1 MNKSSEYRYIAI
13 DGLDNCIETLKE
25 IINNNLDN
33 CFIEMSACS
42 GSCINGPASSHNK
55 ALRISSMNKVESIA
69 LNECNPTD
77 FDLKY
82 SIDTSRRITDEQVVV
97 QSPSDREISSILR
110 KMGKNSIQDEL
121 NCGTCG
127 YSTCREKAIAVILGK
142 AEISMCLPY
151 MKEKAESFS
160 DAVIREVFE
169 ETGLEIECPQL
180 CGVKQ
185 WHQDDGSRYVV
196 FCYKTNRFKGNL
208 ISSEEGEVS
217 WVKLED
223 MPKMKLA
230 RGMEYMLKL
239 FLEDDISEHCFR
251 NENGQWVNVLK

>member
-1 MNKSSEYRYIAI
+1 MSEYERVIFTNMCMVY
-13 DGLDNCIETLKE
+13 DN
-25 IINNNLDN
+25 
-33 CFIEMSACS
+33 
-42 GSCINGPASSHNK
+42 NG
-55 ALRISSMNKVESIA
+55 KVLVQDRVSK
-69 LNECNPTD
+69 NWGG
-77 FDLKY
+77 
-82 SIDTSRRITDEQVVV
+82 ITFPGGHV
-97 QSPSDREISSILR
+97 
-110 KMGKNSIQDEL
+110 
-121 NCGTCG
+121 
-127 YSTCREKAIAVILGK
+127 
-142 AEISMCLPY
+142 
-151 MKEKAESFS
+151 EKAESFS

>member
-1 MNKSSEYRYIAI
+1 MSEYERVIFTNMCMVY
-13 DGLDNCIETLKE
+13 DN
-25 IINNNLDN
+25 
-33 CFIEMSACS
+33 
-42 GSCINGPASSHNK
+42 NG
-55 ALRISSMNKVESIA
+55 KVLVQDRVSK
-69 LNECNPTD
+69 NWGG
-77 FDLKY
+77 
-82 SIDTSRRITDEQVVV
+82 ITFPGGHV
-97 QSPSDREISSILR
+97 
-110 KMGKNSIQDEL
+110 
-121 NCGTCG
+121 
-127 YSTCREKAIAVILGK
+127 
-142 AEISMCLPY
+142 
-151 MKEKAESFS
+151 EKAESFS

-239 FLEDDISEHCFR
+239 FLEDDINEHCFR

>member
-1 MNKSSEYRYIAI
+1 MSEYERVIFTNMCMVY
-13 DGLDNCIETLKE
+13 DN
-25 IINNNLDN
+25 
-33 CFIEMSACS
+33 
-42 GSCINGPASSHNK
+42 NG
-55 ALRISSMNKVESIA
+55 KVLVQDRVSK
-69 LNECNPTD
+69 NWGG
-77 FDLKY
+77 
-82 SIDTSRRITDEQVVV
+82 ITFPGGHV
-97 QSPSDREISSILR
+97 
-110 KMGKNSIQDEL
+110 
-121 NCGTCG
+121 
-127 YSTCREKAIAVILGK
+127 
-142 AEISMCLPY
+142 
-151 MKEKAESFS
+151 EKAESFS

-239 FLEDDISEHCFR
+239 FLDDDISEHCFR